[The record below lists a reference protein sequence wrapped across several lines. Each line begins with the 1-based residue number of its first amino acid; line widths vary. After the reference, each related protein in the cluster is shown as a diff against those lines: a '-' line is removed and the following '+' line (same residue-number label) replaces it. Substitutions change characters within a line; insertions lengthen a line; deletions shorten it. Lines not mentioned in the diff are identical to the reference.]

1 MMGVIIVNL
10 VVLLN
15 AYIVL
20 KDNVYRMIL
29 MKNLRILSICIKL
42 LEGLNLASSSF
53 LFYQLNSFTLIL
65 NYIAA
70 WYLIITVYNVK
81 KVLVLIKLVDHVKQ
95 SAGMEFKQNM
105 KNAMMEMIYK
115 MMDVILVNIN
125 VMMHA
130 YIVIKEIV
138 YIVKMD
144 IIFHKIRLKYNNVFW
159 FQIAVFI
166 QDYI

>member
-65 NYIAA
+65 NYIAV
-70 WYLIITVYNVK
+70 WYLITTVYNVM
-81 KVLVLIKLVDHVKQ
+81 KVLVLTKLVDHVKQ
-95 SAGMEFKQNM
+95 FVVMEYKQNM

-125 VMMHA
+125 VIMH
-130 YIVIKEIV
+130 V
-138 YIVKMD
+138 YIVMKD
-144 IIFHKIRLKYNNVFW
+144 IVYNV
-159 FQIAVFI
+159 VLFI
-166 QDYI
+166 